1 MSAPNLTDIEI
12 MVLGAKVDAEL
23 ADPEHL
29 ARTHGTISCYNRA
42 GCRGPLCRYA
52 RRIHQQTEDTQSR
65 HQKELEEYLAKRLEQ
80 HHADHK
86 DRLASQRRA

>member
-23 ADPEHL
+23 AHPDHL
-29 ARTHGTISCYNRA
+29 TRTHGTISCYNRA

-52 RRIHQQTEDTQSR
+52 RRIYQQNDETQSP
-65 HQKELEEYLAKRLEQ
+65 HPKELEDYLAKRLEQ
-80 HHADHK
+80 HHADHQE
-86 DRLASQRRA
+86 RLANQRRA